1 MLVRKREEATEKEV
15 KALQEYLRRQHE
27 ARKKREA
34 KKGQLEKYCLKTGGI
49 IFKEL
54 KV

>member
-1 MLVRKREEATEKEV
+1 MLGRKRVEVTENEV

-27 ARKKREA
+27 AQAEKPKTR
-34 KKGQLEKYCLKTGGI
+34 QLQKYCQKNGI
-49 IFKEL
+49 TFKEL